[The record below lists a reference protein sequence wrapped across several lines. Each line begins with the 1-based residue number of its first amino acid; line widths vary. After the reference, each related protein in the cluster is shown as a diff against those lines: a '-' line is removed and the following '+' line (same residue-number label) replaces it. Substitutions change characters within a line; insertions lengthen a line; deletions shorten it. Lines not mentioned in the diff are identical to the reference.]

1 MKITKS
7 GCTVTFS
14 LFTTG
19 FTWTLCMLFQ
29 DLHRLLLWWN
39 TSQSFP
45 TKTRKVQQL
54 LQERNIKSGVKALYS
69 MAWTNLKR
77 GIKRLRGTTRRGL
90 RSIYNKDT
98 QETISWWT
106 PHFKRFLTSHHSLFQ
121 AGEQFLSESHQ
132 GITHHLAPYIIVD
145 IMYNNATHVC
155 FHAIVLCHMQWCIV
169 WMTITIRKAP
179 TLVTFHVFMITIR
192 LNSNSSVIV
201 LLSFVAGW
209 QSDNSTSKSGHRP
222 VVTLPPS
229 ENSARCRQTTVLSVL
244 DHRTSFRVASPERK
258 ASGSRRRP
266 LPSQYGSVAEKG
278 SM

>member
-54 LQERNIKSGVKALYS
+54 LQERNIMSGVKALYS

-90 RSIYNKDT
+90 WSIYNKDT

-155 FHAIVLCHMQWCIV
+155 FHAIVLYATC
-169 WMTITIRKAP
+169 
-179 TLVTFHVFMITIR
+179 
-192 LNSNSSVIV
+192 NGV
-201 LLSFVAGW
+201 LCEWLS
-209 QSDNSTSKSGHRP
+209 P
-222 VVTLPPS
+222 
-229 ENSARCRQTTVLSVL
+229 
-244 DHRTSFRVASPERK
+244 
-258 ASGSRRRP
+258 
-266 LPSQYGSVAEKG
+266 
-278 SM
+278 

>member
-1 MKITKS
+1 MSVCVDFLVGPRRREVFTHPRCSSMQSSNIMFTGNKKTSMIKKLQYENHKEWLH
-7 GCTVTFS
+7 GHFFTFYHWFH
-14 LFTTG
+14 LNA
-19 FTWTLCMLFQ
+19 LHAM
-29 DLHRLLLWWN
+29 HRLLLWWN

-155 FHAIVLCHMQWCIV
+155 FHAIVLYATC
-169 WMTITIRKAP
+169 
-179 TLVTFHVFMITIR
+179 
-192 LNSNSSVIV
+192 NGV
-201 LLSFVAGW
+201 LCEWLS
-209 QSDNSTSKSGHRP
+209 P
-222 VVTLPPS
+222 
-229 ENSARCRQTTVLSVL
+229 
-244 DHRTSFRVASPERK
+244 
-258 ASGSRRRP
+258 
-266 LPSQYGSVAEKG
+266 
-278 SM
+278 